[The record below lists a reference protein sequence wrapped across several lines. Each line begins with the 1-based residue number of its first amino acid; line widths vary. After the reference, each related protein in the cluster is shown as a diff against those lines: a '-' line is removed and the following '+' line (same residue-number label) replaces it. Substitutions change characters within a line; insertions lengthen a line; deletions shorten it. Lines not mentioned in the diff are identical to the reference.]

1 MSNHFSAAYLKF
13 PGDDARL
20 DLTDLF
26 VFSAQA
32 SPGKTALVIDVNP
45 FMMGLN
51 AVPPFLLRADLHPGA
66 VYRINVDN
74 DGDNQAD
81 VAFTFTFS
89 EPENGTQAATAYYA
103 AGGGARDPGSSGDV
117 LATSVP
123 VGSTGAGT
131 RPSTPKT
138 PKTSSIPGIQP
149 TTWRT
154 TSNRGPACS
163 GRTATP
169 TRKRPRPR

>member
-1 MSNHFSAAYLKF
+1 MSNHSSAAYLKF

-26 VFSAQA
+26 VFSQA

-103 AGGGARDPGSSGDV
+103 AGGGARDPGSGGDV
-117 LATSVP
+117 LATGVP
-123 VGSTGAGT
+123 VEFSASA
-131 RPSTPKT
+131 RPV
-138 PKTSSIPGIQP
+138 
-149 TTWRT
+149 
-154 TSNRGPACS
+154 
-163 GRTATP
+163 
-169 TRKRPRPR
+169 